1 MSDPDKRTREQ
12 KVATHT
18 VETVETVEYRCK
30 VCEQWYENEDEMVA
44 VTLNATPENTGVYGV
59 EQICQSCADS
69 LFDYQGPTYGTVN
82 ELREELR
89 YWTVNDIAQLGRRAL
104 RSVIPIGIAATV
116 IGVTLA
122 IGLTV
127 MDTVTSKVE
136 QSESVFR
143 NASREVAT
151 QTGAGGLFDLFGIVF
166 VIVIMSVVIS
176 MMQYGPRA

>member
-18 VETVETVEYRCK
+18 VKTVETVEYRCK

-59 EQICQSCADS
+59 EQVCQSCADS

-82 ELREELR
+82 KLRQELR
-89 YWTVNDIAQLGRRAL
+89 YWTANDIAQLGRRAL

-122 IGLTV
+122 IGITV
-127 MDTVTSKVE
+127 MDTVTSAVE
-136 QSESVFR
+136 QSESAFE